1 MLKSLLKNIDAFNT
15 LYENEI
21 KTLNHQIDKFIKIFE
36 IFKLNHRTLVKE
48 VLPNKLFKKIKIDE
62 HGLVITITDEQAVK
76 FVFDQSN
83 INIIQDDFEMIEFII
98 KHFNRFNNDA
108 EIIIAKQ
115 SEKVK
120 KELLV
125 LTQMILTNEA

>member
-1 MLKSLLKNIDAFNT
+1 
-15 LYENEI
+15 
-21 KTLNHQIDKFIKIFE
+21 
-36 IFKLNHRTLVKE
+36 LVKE
-48 VLPNKLFKKIKIDE
+48 ILPNKLFKKIKIDE
-62 HGLVITITDEQAVK
+62 HGLVIVITDKQAVK

-120 KELLV
+120 KE
-125 LTQMILTNEA
+125 

>member
-1 MLKSLLKNIDAFNT
+1 MLKPLLKNIDAFNT

-36 IFKLNHRTLVKE
+36 IFKLNHRVLVKE
-48 VLPNKLFKKIKIDE
+48 VLPNKLFKIIKIDE
-62 HGLVITITDEQAVK
+62 HGLIITITDERVVK
-76 FVFDQSN
+76 FVFDHSN
-83 INIIQDDFEMIEFII
+83 FNIIQNDFEMIEFII
-98 KHFNRFNNDA
+98 NHFNKFNIDA
-108 EIIIAKQ
+108 DMVITKQ

-125 LTQMILTNEA
+125 LTQMILTNNA